1 MNGALSMLQS
11 PCEIYRYAGVG
22 LWAVSMPTEQ
32 AARNIVDELK
42 RQGVWLLVVLTD
54 HTGLND
60 DVEKVMSSA
69 YELGMGQVHFPLPV
83 DGLPVDI
90 WSFADFCYELE
101 RRFASG
107 VGICV
112 TCSNGV
118 DRTGL
123 LVQTLLGRLG
133 FQPGEADGQWQEATG
148 KTLPR
153 THEAWLYRHWPLLTG
168 TT

>member
-32 AARNIVDELK
+32 AARDTLTEMK
-42 RQGVWLLVVLTD
+42 RQGASLLVVLTD
-54 HTGLND
+54 DTGMND

-69 YELGMGQVHFPLPV
+69 YGLGMGQVHFGLPSA
-83 DGLPVDI
+83 GLPVDI

-101 RRFASG
+101 RRLVSG

-123 LVQTLLGRLG
+123 VMQTLLGRLG

-148 KTLPR
+148 KKLPR
-153 THEAWLYRHWPLLTG
+153 THEAWLYRQWPLLTG